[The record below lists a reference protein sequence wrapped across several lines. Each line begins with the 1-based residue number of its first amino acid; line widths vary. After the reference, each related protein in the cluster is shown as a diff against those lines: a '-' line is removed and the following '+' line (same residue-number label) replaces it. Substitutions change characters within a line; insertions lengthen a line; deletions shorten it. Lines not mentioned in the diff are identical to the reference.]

1 MTMDKKKIILSGIV
15 ALGLFIGVLGQR
27 YLRPQ
32 TQQEEAA
39 APPPASEFSTDAFSL
54 RFFQHELKEKES
66 GNVLVAPHCI
76 TNALLSLQDITA
88 GRTLEELQAL
98 QLKESCVLRTT
109 EPLSAAL
116 LGVDLNLPR
125 KEGRFPVMPLPFSE
139 NVPMALSLFNGCL
152 GAAMGKG
159 NFQLADSKSVTER
172 TKLLAAATTS
182 FAAEWETPFNSAN
195 SRTADFDSASG
206 GMPHFRQMRSRGQ
219 FRSAKAEDGSWKAVA
234 IPFKSKAAGEPLVC
248 IGILPAG
255 SARDFVVNLTP
266 EMLTGIRKSLAE
278 ASPQDMLVELP
289 RLELQIYPYDMRDS
303 LRRMG
308 LKSLF
313 DTETADFSPLTP
325 EKIHLGAFIHSVS
338 LSLVESKDSA
348 KAEDSLDYAPE
359 YISFTRPYIW
369 LIADL
374 ATDTPIDFIGL
385 TEEM

>member
-1 MTMDKKKIILSGIV
+1 MDKKKIIMPCLV
-15 ALGLFIGVLGQR
+15 ALGLLTGVLGQR

-32 TQQEEAA
+32 TQQEEAVA
-39 APPPASEFSTDAFSL
+39 NSTASELSSDAFSL
-54 RFFQHELKEKES
+54 RFFQHGLKEKET

-76 TNALLSLQDITA
+76 TNALLSLQDIAA
-88 GRTLEELQAL
+88 GRTREELQAL
-98 QLKESCVLRTT
+98 QLKESRVLRAT
-109 EPLSAAL
+109 EPLSTAL

-125 KEGRFPVMPLPFSE
+125 KEGRFPAMPLPFSE
-139 NVPMALSLFNGCL
+139 NVPMALSLFNGSI

-159 NFQLADSKSVTER
+159 EFQLVDSKMVTER
-172 TKLLAAATTS
+172 TKLLAAATAS
-182 FAAEWETPFNSAN
+182 FSAEWETPFNSAN

-255 SARDFVVNLTP
+255 SARDFAANLTP

-289 RLELQIYPYDMRDS
+289 LLELQIFPYDMRDS
-303 LRRMG
+303 LRRLG
-308 LKSLF
+308 LKALF
-313 DTETADFSPLTP
+313 DIETADFSPLTP

-348 KAEDSLDYAPE
+348 KADDSLDYAPE
-359 YISFTRPYIW
+359 YISFNRPYIW

>member
-1 MTMDKKKIILSGIV
+1 MDKKKIIMAGLV
-15 ALGLFIGVLGQR
+15 ALGLLAGVLGQR

-39 APPPASEFSTDAFSL
+39 ANCPASEITSDAFSL
-54 RFFQHELKEKES
+54 RFFQHGLKEKET

-76 TNALLSLQDITA
+76 SNALLSLQDIAA

-98 QLKESCVLRTT
+98 QLKETLVLRAT
-109 EPLSAAL
+109 EPSSAAL

-125 KEGRFPVMPLPFSE
+125 NEGRFPVMPLPFSE
-139 NVPMALSLFNGCL
+139 NVPMALSLFNGNL

-159 NFQLADSKSVTER
+159 DFQLADSKMVTNR
-172 TKLLAAATTS
+172 TKLLVAATTS
-182 FAAEWETPFNSAN
+182 FSAEWETPFNSAN

-219 FRSAKAEDGSWKAVA
+219 FRSAKAEDGSWQAVA
-234 IPFKSKAAGEPLVC
+234 IPFKSEASGEPLVF

-255 SARDFVVNLTP
+255 VARDFAANLTP
-266 EMLTGIRKSLAE
+266 EMLTGIRKSLAG
-278 ASPQDMLVELP
+278 ATPQDMLVELP
-289 RLELQIYPYDMRDS
+289 RLELQIFPYDMRDS
-303 LRRMG
+303 LRRLG
-308 LKSLF
+308 LKALF

-348 KAEDSLDYAPE
+348 KADDSLDYAHE

-374 ATDTPIDFIGL
+374 STGTPIDFIGL

>member
-1 MTMDKKKIILSGIV
+1 MDKKKIIIPCLV
-15 ALGLFIGVLGQR
+15 ALGLLTGVLGQR

-32 TQQEEAA
+32 ASQVEQTGNQPAA
-39 APPPASEFSTDAFSL
+39 KLSTDAFSL
-54 RFFQHELKEKES
+54 RFFQHGIKEKET

-76 TNALLSLQDITA
+76 TNALLSLQDIAA
-88 GRTLEELQAL
+88 GKTLEELQAL
-98 QLKESCVLRTT
+98 QLKEPQALRAT

-125 KEGRFPVMPLPFSE
+125 NEGRFPVMPLPFSE
-139 NVPMALSLFNGCL
+139 NVPMALSLFNGSL

-159 NFQLADSKSVTER
+159 DYQLADSKMVTER
-172 TKLLAAATTS
+172 TKLLAATTTS
-182 FAAEWETPFNSAN
+182 FAADWETPFNSAN

-219 FRSAKAEDGSWKAVA
+219 FRCAKSEDGSWKAVA
-234 IPFKSKAAGEPLVC
+234 IPFKSKAAGEPLV
-248 IGILPAG
+248 IIAILPSG
-255 SARDFVVNLTP
+255 SARDFALSLTP
-266 EMLTGIRKSLAE
+266 DSLTGIRKALAE
-278 ASPQDMLVELP
+278 ATPQDMLAELP

-308 LKSLF
+308 LKALF
-313 DTETADFSPLTP
+313 DTETADFSPLTT

-338 LSLVESKDSA
+338 LSLVESKA
-348 KAEDSLDYAPE
+348 APKAGDSLDYAPE

-374 ATDTPIDFIGL
+374 ATDTPVEFMGL
-385 TEEM
+385 IEEM